1 MVFGLALE
9 ITSAV
14 EDFMELAISRASRTR
29 RRVAAACDNRLGA
42 LRVLRAFVRKQA

>member
-14 EDFMELAISRASRTR
+14 EDFVELAIPRAAEPAAASR
-29 RRVAAACDNRLGA
+29 RLA
-42 LRVLRAFVRKQA
+42 TIVLVPFVSSCLREKQA